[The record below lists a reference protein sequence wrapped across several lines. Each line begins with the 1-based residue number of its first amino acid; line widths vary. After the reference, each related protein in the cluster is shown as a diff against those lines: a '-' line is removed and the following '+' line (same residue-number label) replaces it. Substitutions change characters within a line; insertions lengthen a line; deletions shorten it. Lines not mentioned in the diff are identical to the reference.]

1 MLNEIQAQI
10 AELIAENQKGA
21 TALFEAETRLAEAEF
36 ELDTIEQK
44 AFIGAEG
51 TVADRS
57 AIARLKSSEARLQR
71 DLRRAEFQR
80 VKVKIKQIE
89 TALMALATQAKLVQA
104 EFKL

>member
-1 MLNEIQAQI
+1 MLPEIQNQI

-21 TALFEAETRLAEAEF
+21 TALFEAETRLAEAEY

-51 TVADRS
+51 TVADRT

-89 TALMALATQAKLVQA
+89 TALMALATQAKLIQA
-104 EFKL
+104 EVKL

>member
-1 MLNEIQAQI
+1 MLPEIQNQI

-44 AFIGAEG
+44 AFLGAEG
-51 TVADRS
+51 TVADRTS
-57 AIARLKSSEARLQR
+57 IARLKSAEARLQR

-89 TALMALATQAKLVQA
+89 TALMALATQAKLIQA
-104 EFKL
+104 EVRL